1 MNDFET
7 ALVSP
12 GKNSLIPEK
21 DNWFG
26 PLVGTW
32 DIEWVDGHGTEHERH
47 VKGEWIF
54 SWVLEGMAVQDVFIC
69 LPGRPGISKPG
80 RTPPTAR
87 RSEFTIPATDMGHF
101 LRCGRRSHAAGS
113 EKGRQPDCPDG
124 NYRAKDEM
132 DFFRTYGKYVPL
144 EKHGHGGRDALVP
157 PGGSIRRQT
166 YLEHACSSAWQATR
180 RLSPFCTLPGPFKG
194 VFPAFIPVQQIKQ
207 PGLNN
212 EPCLPMPARHP

>member
-12 GKNSLIPEK
+12 GKNSLIPEE

-69 LPGRPGISKPG
+69 PSREARKIKTWPDAAYGTTIRIYNPQQRTWDIFYGVAGEATRLEARKEIRSIGETWPRRTG
-80 RTPPTAR
+80 RTGSSR
-87 RSEFTIPATDMGHF
+87 GKRSLPDVPRTRLFIGMAEPA
-101 LRCGRRSHAAGS
+101 
-113 EKGRQPDCPDG
+113 
-124 NYRAKDEM
+124 
-132 DFFRTYGKYVPL
+132 
-144 EKHGHGGRDALVP
+144 
-157 PGGSIRRQT
+157 
-166 YLEHACSSAWQATR
+166 
-180 RLSPFCTLPGPFKG
+180 
-194 VFPAFIPVQQIKQ
+194 VFPFLPPSRPV
-207 PGLNN
+207 
-212 EPCLPMPARHP
+212 

>member
-12 GKNSLIPEK
+12 GKNSLIPEE

-54 SWVLEGMAVQDVFIC
+54 SWVLEGLAVQDVFIC
-69 LPGRPGISKPG
+69 PSRE
-80 RTPPTAR
+80 AR
-87 RSEFTIPATDMGHF
+87 KIKTWPDARLRHDDQNLQSPATDMGHF

-124 NYRAKDEM
+124 NYRAKDERIFSELTENTFHWRNM
-132 DFFRTYGKYVPL
+132 ATEDGTHWFLQGEAFAARRT
-144 EKHGHGGRDALVP
+144 
-157 PGGSIRRQT
+157 
-166 YLEHACSSAWQATR
+166 
-180 RLSPFCTLPGPFKG
+180 
-194 VFPAFIPVQQIKQ
+194 
-207 PGLNN
+207 
-212 EPCLPMPARHP
+212 